1 METSY
6 RTVALAS
13 AVIGIAAVLA
23 LSSGPAETPNL
34 GEMQEDDEKVR
45 VIVGDCDWAQ
55 EFPDGEIR
63 PGLTV
68 KKLNDDIQAVI
79 NAFMHI
85 GAQKEDG
92 GEETEAWQTFTNEA
106 LQLGTEL
113 FIPHRSHCH
122 DRDQRKRRSRNAA
135 MATN

>member
-6 RTVALAS
+6 QTVALAS
-13 AVIGIAAVLA
+13 AVIGVAAVLA

-34 GEMQEDDEKVR
+34 GEMQEDDEKVC
-45 VIVGDCDWAQ
+45 VIVGDCNWAQ

-85 GAQKEDG
+85 GSQEEDG

-106 LQLGTEL
+106 GD
-113 FIPHRSHCH
+113 
-122 DRDQRKRRSRNAA
+122 DRPGSAWPDFATPWQRR
-135 MATN
+135 TNVWPSPRTGQSD